1 VECTVDPA
9 DLRTRLAEADLPDEA
24 AQALSARLDD
34 SKADSASLTRAIRL
48 PWTRGPA
55 HPLPIAPLRRA
66 LESEHFAPPQAVA
79 TIAEHVTAHDAR
91 QTAAQPSHAPRRLLC
106 LHGPDGVGKTVVA
119 RTIARVLDRPVEV
132 IDLAQLGAAAEV
144 WQRRGQPG
152 ALMGAVEQAQ
162 SDQAVV
168 VLAGLDRAAERWGA
182 DIGTLLAR
190 LTDAHRRASVRDPF
204 FGVPFDLSHTLIIV
218 TCRWTQ
224 SLSADDLS
232 RLDVAELPG
241 FLIDQK
247 TELSRRTLIPAAL
260 ADHGLTPTDLT
271 IDGNALLVLIRSYTD
286 EAGVARLDDLLRRI
300 VRRSLVAGVQRADTP
315 SVIASEDLF
324 DLAGRP
330 LLPERRD
337 RRAQRRGH
345 TAALVI
351 DEHGGRH
358 GVVLAV
364 LMPGLGH
371 ALIPGLG
378 RISMLDTNGADVSRE
393 LMVVTAAIRAR
404 LSDLQVSARFLQE
417 FDMHVEVP
425 RSTLSNDQAA
435 AALAVAIAI
444 VSLARDRP
452 VDPEL
457 ASTGSLSVDGRVE
470 PTVAVAP
477 KVLAA
482 HRAGVRRVVLPR
494 GNERDL
500 DELPPRIHDDIT
512 FIPVDDIAQALQ
524 VALR

>member
-1 VECTVDPA
+1 MEPA
-9 DLRTRLAEADLPDEA
+9 DLRTRLAKADVPGEVLD
-24 AQALSARLDD
+24 ALSARLED
-34 SKADSASLTRAIRL
+34 SSADAASVARAVGL

-55 HPLPIAPLRRA
+55 RPLAIAPLKSA
-66 LESEHFAPPQAVA
+66 LQSEHFAPPQAVA
-79 TIAEHVTAHDAR
+79 TIVEHVAAHDAHE
-91 QTAAQPSHAPRRLLC
+91 TAAQPLQAPLRLLC
-106 LHGPDGVGKTVVA
+106 LHGPNGVGKTAVG
-119 RTIARVLDRPVEV
+119 RTIARVLDRPFQV
-132 IDLAQLGAAAEV
+132 IDLAQLGAAEEI
-144 WQRRGQPG
+144 WRRDGQPG
-152 ALMGAVEQAQ
+152 ALMDAVERAQ
-162 SDQAVV
+162 SAEAVV

-182 DIGTLLAR
+182 GVSTLLAR
-190 LTDAHRRASVRDPF
+190 LTDARLRASAFDQF
-204 FGVPFDLSHTLIIV
+204 FGIPFDLTRLLILV

-224 SLSADDLS
+224 SLSEDDRL
-232 RLDVAELPG
+232 RLDIAELPG

-247 TELSRRTLIPAAL
+247 AELARRTLVPAAL
-260 ADHGLTPTDLT
+260 ADHGLTAADLT

-286 EAGVARLDDLLRRI
+286 EAGVGRLDELLRRI
-300 VRRSLVAGVQRADTP
+300 VRRTLVTGALRADSP
-315 SVIASEDLF
+315 GVVASEHLF

-330 LLPERRD
+330 PAPQRRD
-337 RRAQRRGH
+337 RRAQRRGQ
-345 TAALVI
+345 TAALVV

-358 GVVLAV
+358 GPVIAV

-378 RISMLDTNGADVSRE
+378 RISMLDTHGANVSKE
-393 LMVVTAAIRAR
+393 MVVVTAAIRAR

-425 RSTLSNDQAA
+425 RSTLRNDQAA

-457 ASTGSLSVDGRVE
+457 ASTGSLSVDGRIE
-470 PTVAVAP
+470 PTIGVAP
-477 KVLAA
+477 KMLAA
-482 HRAGVRRVVLPR
+482 HRAGVRRVLLPR

-500 DELPPRIHDDIT
+500 DDLPPRIHDDIT